1 MKRLFPVILILLQI
15 AAGIMYIP
23 SGDFRMVVY
32 WIAAAVLNCAVT
44 F

>member
-15 AAGIMYIP
+15 AAGVIYIP
-23 SGDFRMVVY
+23 SGDFRKVVY
-32 WIAAAVLNCAVT
+32 WFAAAVLNVVVT